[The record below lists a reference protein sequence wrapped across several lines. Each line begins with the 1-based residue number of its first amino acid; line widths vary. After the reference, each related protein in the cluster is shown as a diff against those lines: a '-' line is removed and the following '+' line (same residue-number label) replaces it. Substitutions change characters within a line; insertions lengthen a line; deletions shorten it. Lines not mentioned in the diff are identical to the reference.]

1 MDIGKILDVT
11 PEPILSTDAVINAA
25 SDNRSMDYCLPVQ
38 MAEFQ
43 RELTDQVVNLHYSD
57 ILRFYDTISPT
68 QNQSCAPSDWADSLG
83 AMYQDSLLVA
93 THPYLLVDHYMPRS
107 LLLKEI
113 PDKLARTSAKFAV
126 LGDIVSLLE
135 NKQYNVALIARSGK
149 TLDLVEAFLHGK
161 PVSFERHTGPYL
173 REPSAKQRAHKTTI
187 HVMSSSLLES
197 SYNGDHRF
205 DLVIAFDSTFNP
217 AEVHVEALR
226 MHKRNIPAPV
236 LRLVSNLSA
245 EHVAYSFGLTAN
257 PDRVFTEE
265 VIAALVVLRDKS
277 GTIPAEMKSL
287 YLQQLQPLAYW
298 FADLSLPWPLPDLAP
313 ISGYSKLDVETS
325 MASSY
330 HRRSAIPGTANDPT
344 DNSSQPSKRYKLD
357 PISAD
362 HFAPPHDYAH
372 GRWTGLTQGLLE
384 QYNSL
389 VGRERQLV
397 SEIES
402 HRKLATTQQLKM
414 ESQQDEIA
422 RQVRQHASFEE
433 TIGKLER
440 KIERGESDAVR
451 KEEAV
456 VRLQDEVASLKAILA
471 SGEDADIKTKQQE
484 EIQALKTSLQKANAT
499 ADARS
504 NENDYMRSEYQ
515 KASESASE
523 ALAKVGLLTTELAEA
538 NQRAD
543 GEFSALRKL
552 TFDEE
557 REIRDSEIAEL
568 KVKVE
573 NLEEQL
579 KRQSE
584 AAPKTSR
591 ARYGVRSSSVP
602 RRALSPADGPN
613 TQSE

>member
-25 SDNRSMDYCLPVQ
+25 SDNHSLDYCLPVQ

-57 ILRFYDTISPT
+57 ILRFYDTISGT
-68 QNQSCAPSDWADSLG
+68 AASTAPSDWADSLG
-83 AMYQDSLLVA
+83 AMYHDSLLVA

-113 PDKLARTSAKFAV
+113 PDKLARTSAKFAA
-126 LGDIVSLLE
+126 LGDIVALLE
-135 NKQYNVALIARSGK
+135 PRHYNVALIARSGK

-161 PVSFERHTGPYL
+161 PVSFQRHTGPYL
-173 REPSAKQRAHKTTI
+173 REPSAKQRDPAKTTI

-197 SYNGDHRF
+197 SYSGDHRF

-217 AEVHVEALR
+217 SEVHVEALR
-226 MHKRNIPAPV
+226 THKRTSPAPI
-236 LRLVSNLSA
+236 LRLVTNLSA
-245 EHVAYSFGLTAN
+245 EHVAVSFGLTAN

-298 FADLSLPWPLPDLAP
+298 FADMGLSWPLPDLAP

-344 DNSSQPSKRYKLD
+344 DTSSQPSKRYKLD
-357 PISAD
+357 PIGAD
-362 HFAPPHDYAH
+362 AFAPPHDYAH

-389 VGRERQLV
+389 VGRERQLTA
-397 SEIES
+397 EAES
-402 HRKLATTQQLKM
+402 HRRLAATQQLKL

-422 RQVRQHASFEE
+422 RQVRQHSSFED
-433 TIGKLER
+433 TISSLER
-440 KIERGESDAVR
+440 KVERGETDASR
-451 KEEAV
+451 KEEALT
-456 VRLQDEVASLKAILA
+456 RLQEEVAGLKTTLA
-471 SGEDADIKTKQQE
+471 EGDDGAIKTKQQD
-484 EIQALKTSLQKANAT
+484 EISALKASLSKAT
-499 ADARS
+499 ATAEARS

-523 ALAKVGLLTTELAEA
+523 ALAKVAVLTTDLADA
-538 NQRAD
+538 NRRAD
-543 GEFSALRKL
+543 GEFVALRKL

-557 REIRDSEIAEL
+557 REVRDSEISEL
-568 KVKVE
+568 KLKVE

-602 RRALSPADGPN
+602 RRALSPAEAN